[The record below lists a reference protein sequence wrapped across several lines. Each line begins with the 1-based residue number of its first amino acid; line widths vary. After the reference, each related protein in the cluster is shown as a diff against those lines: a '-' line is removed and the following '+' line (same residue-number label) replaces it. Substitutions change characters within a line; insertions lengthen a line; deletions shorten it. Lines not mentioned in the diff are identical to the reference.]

1 VLHIV
6 DQLMDELRGTWR
18 YRWVALAVAWGIS
31 VVGWLFVFSIP
42 DMYEAKARV
51 YVDTRTPLRPL
62 LEGVAAEQDVESQI
76 VMVRQALLGGP
87 NLERVARE
95 ADLLVRAGTPEQ
107 RQKLIAGIAS
117 RISIELEPAVVRDP
131 RVPNT
136 FYGITYQD
144 RSRDKAI
151 KVVDLLLNA
160 FVEDTFGTKR
170 DSAETAQTFLQDQL
184 KQYRERLTAAESAL
198 AEFKRRNIGMVPGD
212 GGGFFQRLDRE
223 EANVQRVEAALR
235 VALSRKAELERQL
248 RGETPFVSTPQQ
260 QGGGRGAT
268 GQGPADTASRIQDT
282 QARLDDL
289 LLKYTAKHPD
299 VIAAQQT
306 LADLKERQQQE
317 LEAVRRGDA
326 GAAAV
331 AGAAANPLYQSI
343 QLQLHDTDVQIAAL
357 RGELGDYRSNVAE
370 LRKALDTAPEVE
382 AEFTR
387 LTRDYD
393 VTQTQYNALL
403 TRFEQARVSEDAQQT
418 GIVDFQIVDPPSAP
432 FNPVFPTR
440 PLLLLAVLMASLVA
454 GAGVA
459 WVMCKLRP
467 VFFHGRTLSEITG
480 LPVIGVVSMA
490 WVERH
495 RELLRQDY
503 LRYAAA
509 AGTLLVATVL
519 VSAIHDTGARF
530 VQRLMG

>member
-1 VLHIV
+1 MQPFI
-6 DQLMDELRGTWR
+6 DQVVDELRGTWR
-18 YRWVALAVAWGIS
+18 YRWIALAVAWGIS
-31 VVGWLFVFSIP
+31 AIGWVIVFSIP
-42 DMYEAKARV
+42 DLYQAKARV

-62 LEGVAAEQDVESQI
+62 LEGVAAEQDVEAQI

-87 NLERVARE
+87 NLERVARD
-95 ADLLVRAGTPEQ
+95 ADLLVRAGTPEE
-107 RQKLIAGIAS
+107 RQALLTNMTREIK
-117 RISIELEPAVVRDP
+117 IELEPQVVRDP

-136 FYGITYQD
+136 FYGITYRD
-144 RSRDKAI
+144 RSRQKAI

-170 DSAETAQTFLQDQL
+170 SSAENAQTFLEDQL
-184 KQYRERLTAAESAL
+184 KQYRERLTAAEGAL

-212 GGGFFQRLDRE
+212 GGSFFQRLDRE

-248 RGETPFVSTPQQ
+248 RGETPFVATAPA
-260 QGGGRGAT
+260 QGGARGGA
-268 GQGPADTASRIQDT
+268 GQGPADTASRIQET

-289 LLKYTAKHPD
+289 LLRYTPKHPD

-306 LADLKERQQQE
+306 LADLRQRQQDE
-317 LEAVRRGDA
+317 LEAVKRGDA

-357 RGELGDYRSNVAE
+357 RGELGDYRSNVQE
-370 LRKALDTAPEVE
+370 LRRALDTAPEVE

-393 VTQTQYNALL
+393 VTQAQYNALL
-403 TRFEQARVSEDAQQT
+403 TRLEQARVSESAQQT
-418 GIVDFQIVDPPSAP
+418 GIVDFQIVDPPAAP
-432 FNPVFPTR
+432 FAPVFPPR
-440 PLLLLAVLMASLVA
+440 PLLLVAVLLFAVLA
-454 GAGVA
+454 GTAVA
-459 WVMCKLRP
+459 WILCKLRP
-467 VFFHGRTLSEITG
+467 VFYHGRTLSEMTG
-480 LPVIGVVSMA
+480 FPVIGVISLA

-495 RELLRQDY
+495 RSALRGDY
-503 LRYAAA
+503 LRYVA
-509 AGTLLVATVL
+509 AGGLLIATTAL
-519 VSAIHDTGARF
+519 VTVIHDTGARL
-530 VQRLMG
+530 VQKLLG